1 MRRLHL
7 FACGLSSIAVA
18 ALASLAAPTV
28 ARADD
33 TLVSVAAER
42 LFIPR
47 GFDDNDSA
55 QIVADGVF
63 SSGCYK
69 LAKGEFDVDLVTQR
83 ISLRVMARLSD
94 SPCIQVVVPYTYVFE
109 LGVLPKG
116 EYDVVVEGTDV
127 TGKLNIAESTNAG
140 PDDEMYAAIDNAY
153 VMELPSLGKRQI
165 MLEGVY
171 TNTCMRWVRTEV
183 KHIARDVLEVLPIVR
198 IEPADGCQDL
208 RFPFKGIAVDV
219 PGLEKGR
226 YLLHVRAMN
235 GAAVN
240 RVFEVAPTPAR

>member
-1 MRRLHL
+1 MSR
-7 FACGLSSIAVA
+7 IAFRAYSALVLGA
-18 ALASLAAPTV
+18 VVLVSAASTPALA
-28 ARADD
+28 DD
-33 TLVSVAAER
+33 ALVSVGAER
-42 LFIPR
+42 LFIPS

-55 QIVADGVF
+55 QVVADGIL

-69 LAKGEFDVDLVTQR
+69 LAKGEFDVDYDAHR
-83 ISLRVMARLSD
+83 ISLRVMARVSD
-94 SPCIQVVVPYTYVFE
+94 GPCIQVVVPFTYVFE

-116 EYDVVVEGTDV
+116 EYDVSVEGTDV
-127 TGKLNIAESTNAG
+127 VGKLSVAESANAG

-183 KHIARDVLEVLPIVR
+183 KHVARDVLEVLPIVK
-198 IEPADGCQDL
+198 IEAADGCQDL
-208 RFPFKGIAVDV
+208 RFPFKGIAVEV
-219 PGLEKGR
+219 PTLERGR

-235 GAAVN
+235 GTAVN
-240 RVFEVAPTPAR
+240 RVFEIALPE